1 MHTTP
6 HFLSNRPEEQDSK
19 VDVMSE
25 VLDAV
30 HLTTA
35 IFGRLELGA
44 PWRLRVP
51 ERAFLSFYVVA
62 RGRAWLELCEGE
74 TREAIPLSLGD
85 AILLPRGSAHE
96 LRDVER
102 SDAVPLDFDYA
113 ACPRAWNGHPTNL
126 GGSGP

>member
-6 HFLSNRPEEQDSK
+6 HFLSERPETADSS

-44 PWRLRVP
+44 PWRLRMP
-51 ERAFLSFYVVA
+51 QRAFLSFYVVA
-62 RGRAWLELCEGE
+62 RGSAWLELCDDEKS
-74 TREAIPLSLGD
+74 EAIPLSLGD
-85 AILLPRGSAHE
+85 AIILPRGSAHE

-102 SDAVPLDFDYA
+102 SNASALDF
-113 ACPRAWNGHPTNL
+113 
-126 GGSGP
+126 